1 MTNVNNFVIIGR
13 LAADAED
20 FNAGNNTYTSF
31 RLAVNR
37 GQNKDASFIPV
48 RAPRKF
54 ISDNLRA
61 KLTKGECVMVSG
73 RFESGSYEKDGQKK
87 HFDHLSATTI
97 QHDVNGNFSE
107 GLLMGNLTA
116 DVTTRNTQNGSTMIT
131 FTVASNRSYQK
142 NGNWENSASYISC
155 AATGKV
161 AEFIAAHFHKG
172 DPIMLTG
179 MLTSSTY
186 QNKDG
191 QNRNSYTVWVEKAT
205 FASRK
210 NAQNDAA
217 TAAPAANAAPTA
229 HAPVAQTPPDP
240 NYGGFPASDFQA
252 IDDEDDLLF

>member
-1 MTNVNNFVIIGR
+1 
-13 LAADAED
+13 
-20 FNAGNNTYTSF
+20 
-31 RLAVNR
+31 
-37 GQNKDASFIPV
+37 
-48 RAPRKF
+48 
-54 ISDNLRA
+54 
-61 KLTKGECVMVSG
+61 
-73 RFESGSYEKDGQKK
+73 
-87 HFDHLSATTI
+87 
-97 QHDVNGNFSE
+97 
-107 GLLMGNLTA
+107 MGNLTA

-205 FASRK
+205 VASRK

-217 TAAPAANAAPTA
+217 TAAPAANAASTA
-229 HAPVAQTPPDP
+229 HAPAAQTPPDP

-252 IDDEDDLLF
+252 IDDEDDLPF

>member
-87 HFDHLSATTI
+87 HFDHLSAAAI
-97 QHDVNGNFSE
+97 QHDVSGNFSE

-116 DVTTRNTQNGSTMIT
+116 DVTTRNTQNLSLIH
-131 FTVASNRSYQK
+131 
-142 NGNWENSASYISC
+142 I
-155 AATGKV
+155 
-161 AEFIAAHFHKG
+161 
-172 DPIMLTG
+172 
-179 MLTSSTY
+179 
-186 QNKDG
+186 
-191 QNRNSYTVWVEKAT
+191 
-205 FASRK
+205 
-210 NAQNDAA
+210 
-217 TAAPAANAAPTA
+217 
-229 HAPVAQTPPDP
+229 
-240 NYGGFPASDFQA
+240 
-252 IDDEDDLLF
+252 

>member
-87 HFDHLSATTI
+87 HFDHLSAAAI
-97 QHDVNGNFSE
+97 QHDVSGNFSE

-142 NGNWENSASYISC
+142 NGPWENRASYISC

-217 TAAPAANAAPTA
+217 TAPAANAVPTA
-229 HAPVAQTPPDP
+229 QAPAAQTPPDP

-252 IDDEDDLLF
+252 IDDEDDLPF

>member
-1 MTNVNNFVIIGR
+1 MPKFFDEGKEVV
-13 LAADAED
+13 
-20 FNAGNNTYTSF
+20 YT
-31 RLAVNR
+31 VT
-37 GQNKDASFIPV
+37 QNEV
-48 RAPRKF
+48 
-54 ISDNLRA
+54 
-61 KLTKGECVMVSG
+61 
-73 RFESGSYEKDGQKK
+73 DGY
-87 HFDHLSATTI
+87 ST
-97 QHDVNGNFSE
+97 
-107 GLLMGNLTA
+107 

-217 TAAPAANAAPTA
+217 TAPAANAAPTA
-229 HAPVAQTPPDP
+229 QAPAAQTPPDP

-252 IDDEDDLLF
+252 IDDENDLPF

>member
-1 MTNVNNFVIIGR
+1 MIRPDEITVTAHGSDGR
-13 LAADAED
+13 SYAKKLNADNQWSVMFSNLPKYANGKTIDYTLTEE
-20 FNAGNNTYTSF
+20 AVPGYTS
-31 RLAVNR
+31 
-37 GQNKDASFIPV
+37 SI
-48 RAPRKF
+48 
-54 ISDNLRA
+54 
-61 KLTKGECVMVSG
+61 
-73 RFESGSYEKDGQKK
+73 
-87 HFDHLSATTI
+87 
-97 QHDVNGNFSE
+97 
-107 GLLMGNLTA
+107 
-116 DVTTRNTQNGSTMIT
+116 TRNGKSFTLINTHVDETKNIT

-217 TAAPAANAAPTA
+217 TAPAANAAPTA
-229 HAPVAQTPPDP
+229 QAPAAQTPPDP

-252 IDDEDDLLF
+252 IDDEDDLPF